1 MSRFTNIVHVFPF
14 NGTAQR
20 LYSTTYIYDM
30 SYVICIFSLRLM
42 QCSIV
47 PNIINQYYKVVVL
60 QVVMVVPSIID
71 TPTGKVCNVCNV

>member
-1 MSRFTNIVHVFPF
+1 
-14 NGTAQR
+14 
-20 LYSTTYIYDM
+20 
-30 SYVICIFSLRLM
+30 M